1 MVIRYIYSGRGNRE
15 NVNGVNANFKFLFDD
30 IQSIKT
36 ALMDVVAKDML
47 TAEQYAEFMT
57 LANDLI
63 KKGELSVNDIDVNLG
78 KIGLAHL
85 SDEVIKAIAGTA
97 SVNAIPADGSITTV
111 KVADKAVT
119 SQKLSTDAIER
130 TVYEQIIRDV
140 KYDSLNVVLYPT
152 NNMHLTTYAS
162 AVGDAY
168 YSSITSSGATPA
180 NSFDSN
186 KSVTLTNNG
195 YFFYVVKKVSKFL
208 ETGKVSFLLENS
220 SAETLV
226 QFRFFNDSN
235 IQVGSITPIP
245 LIKNGVYMIENV
257 TIPAEAMKIELRI
270 DNRNTSKSTTAKNLL
285 ITPYE
290 RIVLEDAKLTSL
302 NETIN
307 ELDKSVQLLN
317 VPTKKEGVLLKIPN
331 GFTGTPKQLVNRI
344 YKDEFGQP
352 FTDYDVT
359 ESKLNKGKTYYVD
372 YQNGSDYSDGLTK
385 ETAFKSFKKA
395 AGMAD
400 VGEVRFKGGKHFRY
414 NSAWPATI
422 TRSINMTSYDGIA
435 QLIMADEIEW
445 SLVSGYSNV
454 YTINR
459 SAVGKVIDLSR
470 KVGTSYK
477 EFKKVNSIDEVQSTV
492 DSYYYD
498 GSNVYARYS
507 VQPKKDEL
515 VALLQSDNVR
525 ITTNLD
531 YFYMQ
536 DLELIGGN
544 RPYRNESEVSEEYF
558 KNVKF
563 LHATAIN
570 GNGYEIVGGKTAIAQ
585 KCIASSNVLDGFNYH
600 VGATGSIPLIAEI
613 DCLAEEN
620 GIDKGAI
627 SGKSNNG
634 STLHDGVKGVR
645 INGIYAKNDGG
656 NIADVNTGTQSWNL
670 GVSAFDSY
678 QNADFML
685 SDSELWLDG
694 CTCYGSVL
702 GLQVGNNSTAYVRNS
717 NLQHELVVETAS
729 KVEY

>member
-1 MVIRYIYSGRGNRE
+1 
-15 NVNGVNANFKFLFDD
+15 
-30 IQSIKT
+30 
-36 ALMDVVAKDML
+36 MD
-47 TAEQYAEFMT
+47 
-57 LANDLI
+57 
-63 KKGELSVNDIDVNLG
+63 
-78 KIGLAHL
+78 
-85 SDEVIKAIAGTA
+85 
-97 SVNAIPADGSITTV
+97 
-111 KVADKAVT
+111 
-119 SQKLSTDAIER
+119 
-130 TVYEQIIRDV
+130 
-140 KYDSLNVVLYPT
+140 
-152 NNMHLTTYAS
+152 
-162 AVGDAY
+162 
-168 YSSITSSGATPA
+168 
-180 NSFDSN
+180 
-186 KSVTLTNNG
+186 
-195 YFFYVVKKVSKFL
+195 KFL

-235 IQVGSITPIP
+235 TQVGSITPIP
-245 LIKNGVYMIENV
+245 LIKNGVYMFENV
-257 TIPAEAMKIELRI
+257 TIPAEATKIELRI

-290 RIVLEDAKLTSL
+290 RIVLEDEKLTFL

-307 ELDKSVQLLN
+307 KLDKSVQILN
-317 VPTKKEGVLLKIPN
+317 APTKKEGVLLKIPN

-359 ESKLNKGKTYYVD
+359 ESKFNKGKTYYVD

-395 AGMAD
+395 AGMTD
-400 VGEVRFKGGKHFRY
+400 VGEISFKGGKHFRY
-414 NSAWPATI
+414 NSTWPATI
-422 TRSINMTSYDGIA
+422 TRAINMTSYDGVA
-435 QLIMADEIEW
+435 QLIMADDIDW

-454 YTINR
+454 YMMNR
-459 SAVGKVIDLSR
+459 GAVGKVVDLSR
-470 KVGTSYK
+470 KIGTSYK
-477 EFKKVNSIDEVQSTV
+477 EFKKVNSIDEVQSTA

-645 INGIYAKNDGG
+645 INGIYSKNDGG
-656 NIADVNTGTQSWNL
+656 NIADVNVGTQSWNL
-670 GVSAFDSY
+670 GVTAFDSY

-685 SDSELWLDG
+685 SDSEMWLDG
-694 CTCYGSVL
+694 CDCYGSVL

-717 NLQHELVVETAS
+717 NLQHELVVEGSS